1 MKENQRKNVVYHYE
15 KNQTNKV
22 KKQSN
27 YDNEFADEFE
37 NVNRPLKLEIE
48 QVRKYTNTSKSK
60 CKDKTAKQQFFI

>member
-22 KKQSN
+22 KKQTN

-48 QVRKYTNTSKSK
+48 QVRKYTNISKSK
-60 CKDKTAKQQFFI
+60 CKDKTAK

>member
-22 KKQSN
+22 KKQTN

-60 CKDKTAKQQFFI
+60 CKDKTAK